1 MKKALVTGGAG
12 FIGSNLTSHLL
23 KNSWEVIVFDNL
35 SRRGVEKN
43 LVWLLQP
50 PNAKNLQIEV
60 KDVRDFEAL
69 KEAVGKTDVVFH
81 LAAQVAVTTSF
92 LNPREDFEINALGS
106 FNVLEAV
113 RQTKHRPI
121 VIFSSTNKVYGAMG
135 KIKVKKG
142 RRRYSYLDFPN
153 GIDEDYPLDFH
164 SPYGCSNGVADQ
176 YTRDYYRMYGIPT
189 VVFRQSCI
197 YGPRQMGVEDQG
209 WVAHLAIL
217 AHHSKPITI
226 YGDGKQVRDLLYID
240 DLIGVYMQAVK
251 KIEKVAGQ
259 VYNVG
264 GGRENSLSLLEYIDL
279 LEKKIKRK
287 IKIKYGQWRPG
298 DQKVF
303 ISNNGKA
310 RKELGW
316 EPKISFEKGVGN
328 LLDWIGENEDL
339 FRAEIPRDSSRR

>member
-23 KNSWEVIVFDNL
+23 DNGWEVIVFDNL
-35 SRRGVEKN
+35 ARRGSEKN
-43 LVWLLQP
+43 LVWLLQNP
-50 PNAKNLQIEV
+50 SAKNLRIEV
-60 KDVRDFEAL
+60 KDVRDFNAL
-69 KEAVGKTDVVFH
+69 KEEEKDVNAVFH
-81 LAAQVAVTTSF
+81 LAAQVAVTASF
-92 LNPREDFEINALGS
+92 LNPREDFEVNALGS
-106 FNVLEAV
+106 FNVLEAA
-113 RQTKHRPI
+113 RQAAHPPI
-121 VIFSSTNKVYGAMG
+121 VIFSSSNKVYGAMG
-135 KIKVKKG
+135 KIKVKKS
-142 RRRYSYLDFPN
+142 RKRYSYVDYPD
-153 GIDEDYPLDFH
+153 GISEAYPLDFH

-197 YGPRQMGVEDQG
+197 YGPRQMGIGDQG

-217 AHHSKPITI
+217 AYNNRPITI
-226 YGDGKQVRDLLYID
+226 YGDGKQVRDLLYVD
-240 DLIGVYMQAVK
+240 DLIEVYMQAVK

-259 VYNVG
+259 VYNIG
-264 GGRENSLSLLEYIDL
+264 GGRGNSLSLLEYIDL

-316 EPKISFEKGVGN
+316 EPKISFEKGVAN
-328 LLDWIGENEDL
+328 LLDWIGENGDL
-339 FRAEIPRDSSRR
+339 FR